1 MTTEANPR
9 VRGFGPSRAEV
20 LEHLRSTGA
29 AEPVAAI
36 AAAVGLHENTTRFHL
51 DALIEA
57 GMVHREAESRQ
68 QPGRP
73 RVLYRADPAPS
84 QSHYQD
90 LAAAMVRHFAG
101 PMEDRGSRAEQA
113 GMAWG
118 AELLAELP
126 ADQALV
132 EPEPMPRLI
141 ACLARMGYQPEL
153 IAGTPPTIALRPCP
167 YSELAGEDPT
177 TVCRLHLGL
186 IRGLIDKADP
196 WEVTALEPYV
206 TPERCVVRF
215 AERADS

>member
-1 MTTEANPR
+1 MTTDANPR

-20 LEHLRSTGA
+20 LQHLRSTGA

-57 GMVHREAESRQ
+57 GMVHREAESRHH
-68 QPGRP
+68 PGRP

-84 QSHYQD
+84 QTPYQD
-90 LAAAMVRHFAG
+90 LAGAMVRHFAG

-113 GMAWG
+113 GVAWG

-126 ADQALV
+126 PQPAEV
-132 EPEPMPRLI
+132 MPRLMS
-141 ACLARMGYQPEL
+141 CLARMGYQPEL
-153 IAGTPPTIALRPCP
+153 VAGTPPTIELRPCP
-167 YSELAGEDPT
+167 YAAVAGEDPE

-186 IRGLIDKADP
+186 IRGLVDDKDP
-196 WEVTALEPYV
+196 WEVAALEPYV
-206 TPERCVVRF
+206 TPELCIVRF
-215 AERADS
+215 TEKAS

>member
-20 LEHLRSTGA
+20 LEHLRSTAA

-36 AAAVGLHENTTRFHL
+36 ALAVGLHENTTRFHL

-57 GMVHREAESRQ
+57 GMVRREAEGRQ
-68 QPGRP
+68 RPGRP
-73 RVLYRADPAPS
+73 RVLYRADPLPD
-84 QSHYQD
+84 QTHYQD

-113 GMAWG
+113 GVAWG
-118 AELLAELP
+118 SELLAELP
-126 ADQALV
+126 A
-132 EPEPMPRLI
+132 EPSETMPRLV

-153 IAGTPPTIALRPCP
+153 VAGPPPTIELRPCP
-167 YSELAGEDPT
+167 YAALAGEDPD

-186 IRGLIDKADP
+186 IRGLMDDKDP
-196 WEVTALEPYV
+196 WEVESLEPYA
-206 TPERCVVRF
+206 TPELCIVRF
-215 AERADS
+215 TEKAS

>member
-29 AEPVAAI
+29 AEPVAVI
-36 AAAVGLHENTTRFHL
+36 AAAVGLHANTTRFHL
-51 DALIEA
+51 DALTVA

-73 RVLYRADPAPS
+73 RVLYRADAAPNET
-84 QSHYQD
+84 HYQD

-101 PMEDRGSRAEQA
+101 PMDDRGSRAEQA
-113 GMAWG
+113 GEAWG

-126 ADQALV
+126 AEPAEAL
-132 EPEPMPRLI
+132 PRLLGG
-141 ACLARMGYQPEL
+141 LARLGYQPEL
-153 IAGTPPTIALRPCP
+153 VAGPPPSIELRPCP
-167 YSELAGEDPT
+167 YSELAGEDPD

-186 IRGLIDKADP
+186 LRGLMDHNGQ
-196 WEVTALEPYV
+196 WEVAALEPYV
-206 TPERCVVRF
+206 TPERCIVRLTP
-215 AERADS
+215 RAAAS